1 MTPMKGKQSKNLTA
15 AFLFCTAVVYA
26 CILATQFKLMSFIPH
41 GHDPSS
47 GIVAR
52 SLARTNNGDRPKA
65 KRIIDLNLR
74 RKPPASSMAELV
86 AKNKVVGEG
95 KDQNLDRGSPLLDA
109 DKNAELYRSLS
120 ASIAQKWNLT
130 TPNAV
135 ELLERQF
142 RKEND
147 YDPQR
152 DFFHFHHLYK
162 SGGTSISGL
171 MDKTVGLPKVGE
183 TYVGILPG
191 SHESGD
197 LDHEKALEDINRR
210 IAHGKVDRKDLPYRA
225 SYAHTGLRPMYGSKA
240 TKTGAFF
247 LKQLP
252 HKRFRMITMLREPTD
267 FRASNH
273 AMIMCGLN
281 YEVSR
286 FNGERVAN
294 GLERTC
300 SPQDGL
306 NISAMVDRKIEDLM
320 EKCKTKPDKINE
332 QQRKQCAGVRKGID
346 PWPQCRSAADLLK
359 DKQYDRHYRSMFKG
373 LMGRFHRGQEFNNNT
388 SYGRMGYGFES
399 AENSHGYSVE
409 AVEEYT
415 LEDLGGLDLS
425 ISGAGKG
432 GPPEPDFIWFGI
444 TERMKESTALFH
456 YYFKAAPAKTPI
468 HRIQDCR
475 PTSWWT
481 EEDRKIVKDREP
493 ADYAVWRAAN
503 AILDVRMEKM
513 KMEIQSLLSSGET
526 KESLYWVDWKTLET
540 FGVRLGNNLLIM

>member
-1 MTPMKGKQSKNLTA
+1 MKGKQSKKNLTA

-26 CILATQFKLMSFIPH
+26 CILGTQFKLMSFIPH
-41 GHDPSS
+41 GHDPKNS
-47 GIVAR
+47 IVAR
-52 SLARTNNGDRPKA
+52 SLAQSNSDRPNKA
-65 KRIIDLNLR
+65 KRIVDLNLR
-74 RKPPASSMAELV
+74 KRPRGASMAELV
-86 AKNKVVGEG
+86 AKKKIAVDR
-95 KDQNLDRGSPLLDA
+95 KDQNIDRGSPLLDEG
-109 DKNAELYRSLS
+109 KHAELYHSLS

-130 TPNAV
+130 TPSAV

-197 LDHEKALEDINRR
+197 FDHEKALDDINRR
-210 IAHGKVDRKDLPYRA
+210 IAHGKIDRKDLPYRA
-225 SYAHTGLRPMYGSKA
+225 SYAHTGLRPMYGPKA

-252 HKRFRMITMLREPTD
+252 HKRFRMVTMLREPTD

-286 FNGERVAN
+286 FNNERAAN
-294 GLERTC
+294 GLARTC

-306 NISAMVDRKIEDLM
+306 NISALVDRKIEDLM
-320 EKCKTKPDKINE
+320 EKCKTKPDKINA
-332 QQRKQCAGVRKGID
+332 QQRKQCEGVRNGID

-359 DKQYDRHYRSMFKG
+359 HKQYDRHYRSMFKA
-373 LMGRFHRGQEFNNNT
+373 LMGRFHRRQEFNNNT

-399 AENSHGYSVE
+399 AEGSRGYSVE
-409 AVEEYT
+409 AVEAYT

-425 ISGAGKG
+425 ISGAGTN

-481 EEDRKIVKDREP
+481 EEDRKVVKDREP

-526 KESLYWVDWKTLET
+526 RESLYWVDWDTLET
-540 FGVRLGNNLLIM
+540 VGVRLDNNLLIM